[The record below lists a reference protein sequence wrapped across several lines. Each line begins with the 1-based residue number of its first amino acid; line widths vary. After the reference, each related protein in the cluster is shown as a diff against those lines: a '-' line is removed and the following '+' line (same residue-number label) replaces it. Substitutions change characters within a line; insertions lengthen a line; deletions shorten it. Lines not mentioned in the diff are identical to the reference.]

1 MSNNPNIR
9 TTRLENGMRVVTHEM
24 PHLETVAL
32 GAWVNAGARHES
44 VAEHGVAHY
53 LEHMAFK
60 GTKRRSALQI
70 AHEIEAVGGDLNA
83 ATSMEST
90 AYFARV
96 LKGDL
101 ALAVDVLGDILV
113 NPVFDPDEMQ
123 RECGVIVQEI
133 AAAQDTPDD
142 TVFDLFQEAAF
153 PAQALGRPIL
163 GTVESVTGF
172 RAADL
177 VQYRDKNYNP
187 SAIVFAAAGALE
199 HDQLV
204 DLAAKVQIEGGRDP
218 VETVTS
224 RYEGGE
230 RRLNKDL
237 EQAHF
242 MLGFKA
248 PSYTDDDFYAAQILA
263 SVLGGGMSSRLF
275 QEVREK
281 RGLCYS
287 IFSFCWGY
295 ADNGLFGVYA
305 GTSPGDLEELVPV
318 VSEELNRVSQD
329 LTEGEV
335 AKSRAQLKA
344 GLLMS
349 LESCSARTEQIARQ
363 ELVFDRVLSIQE
375 LTERVDNVD
384 VDMVRRM
391 ADRICSGSKPTISAI
406 GPITQLASYDKIAAK
421 FG

>member
-1 MSNNPNIR
+1 MSDSANVR
-9 TTRLENGMRVVTHEM
+9 TSRLENGMRVVTHEM

-32 GAWVNAGARHES
+32 GAWVNAGARQES
-44 VAEHGVAHY
+44 AGEHGVAHY

-60 GTKRRSALQI
+60 GTRRRSALQI

-96 LKGDL
+96 LKDDL
-101 ALAVDVLGDILV
+101 ALAVDVLADILV
-113 NPVFDPDEMQ
+113 NPVFDPAEMQ

-153 PAQALGRPIL
+153 PGQALGRPIL

-177 VQYRDKNYNP
+177 MNYRDKNYNP
-187 SAIVFAAAGALE
+187 SEIVFAASGALE
-199 HDQLV
+199 HDRLV
-204 DLAAKVQIEGGRDP
+204 ELASTVRFDHGGHRDGS
-218 VETVTS
+218 VAS

-230 RRLNKDL
+230 RRLDKDL

-248 PSYTDDDFYAAQILA
+248 PSYVDGDFYAAQILA

-275 QEVREK
+275 QEVRER

-287 IFSFCWGY
+287 IFSFCWGF

-318 VSEELNRVSQD
+318 VAGELNRVSQD
-329 LTEGEV
+329 LTEEEV

-363 ELVFDRVLSIQE
+363 ELVFNRVLPIHELTDRV
-375 LTERVDNVD
+375 DKVD
-384 VDMVRRM
+384 VDMVRRL
-391 ADRICSGSKPTISAI
+391 ADRISNGSRPTISAI
-406 GPITQLASYDKIAAK
+406 GPISRLASYDKIAAK